1 MRLMYSHPKQ
11 HLDYKTMDLP
21 IDMIFMDFSL
31 KSIHGRYSHSKN
43 DFPWDFIF
51 HGISSTSCPSCRVA
65 AAPAPQRPATP
76 KWHRWHRHGAGRLRR
91 VTAPA
96 PGRHVLICQNKGSV
110 SAHFY
115 SFVKGIFDIGGKL
128 SVTLQN
134 HMANMIRG
142 KSRK

>member
-1 MRLMYSHPKQ
+1 ME
-11 HLDYKTMDLP
+11 DIP
-21 IDMIFMDFSL
+21 IQKM
-31 KSIHGRYSHSKN
+31 
-43 DFPWDFIF
+43 IF
-51 HGISSTSCPSCRVA
+51 HGISSSMGYPPPPAPVAALPPRLPISSTSCPSCRVA